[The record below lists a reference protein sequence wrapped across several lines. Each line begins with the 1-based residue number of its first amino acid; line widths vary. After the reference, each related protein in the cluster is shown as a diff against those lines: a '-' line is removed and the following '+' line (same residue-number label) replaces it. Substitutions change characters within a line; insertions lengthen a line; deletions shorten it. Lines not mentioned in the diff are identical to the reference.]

1 MGQTRNEWIRKLPRS
16 MAEALATKYEADDVL
31 TANEVLDC
39 VVSYFGGVATGEEV
53 RWMVRRIYGFEF

>member
-1 MGQTRNEWIRKLPRS
+1 MGQTRNEWIRRLPRS
-16 MAEALATKYEADDVL
+16 MNEALVAKYEPDEVL

-53 RWMVRRIYGFEF
+53 RWMVRRIYGIEF